1 MLVSHDFFLIKSAIV
16 NFAESIKSLLEDT
29 SLEIGYVLHK
39 APDLRKELIQKY
51 GIKQTAN
58 SKIGQSF
65 KKA

>member
-1 MLVSHDFFLIKSAIV
+1 MFSLKVPYLILPRV
-16 NFAESIKSLLEDT
+16 LNLYEDV

-58 SKIGQSF
+58 NKIGHSF
-65 KKA
+65 